1 MERGSHASAIINGVS
16 TSPALV
22 VIGGLDN
29 IYQPVNEC
37 LLFDNITTGQFSCK
51 KVCVH
56 VHVQYCKFT
65 KILRD
70 SITVYMY
77 IHVNEMYV

>member
-1 MERGSHASAIINGVS
+1 MERYSHASAIINGDS

-22 VIGGLDN
+22 VIGGRDEYNLL
-29 IYQPVNEC
+29 VNDC

-56 VHVQYCKFT
+56 VHNV
-65 KILRD
+65 
-70 SITVYMY
+70 VYAC
-77 IHVNEMYV
+77 II